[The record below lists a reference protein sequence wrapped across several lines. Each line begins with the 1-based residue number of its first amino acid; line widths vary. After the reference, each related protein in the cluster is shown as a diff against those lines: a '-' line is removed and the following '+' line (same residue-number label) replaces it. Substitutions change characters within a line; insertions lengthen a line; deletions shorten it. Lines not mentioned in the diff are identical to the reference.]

1 MLNRLGKVLLWS
13 GCIAGAFTNT
23 ASACE
28 DGHWITEVSSNGA
41 VVILEDRSVWE
52 VSPTDRIDSQ
62 LWLSTENVVACD
74 DKLINTD
81 EGEVVE
87 ASKLN

>member
-1 MLNRLGKVLLWS
+1 MFNQLGKMLFWS
-13 GCIAGAFTNT
+13 ICVAAAFTST

-28 DGHWITEVSSNGA
+28 DGHWIKEVSSNGA
-41 VVILEDRSVWE
+41 IVILEDGSVWE
-52 VSPTDRIDSQ
+52 INSTDRIDSQ

-81 EGEVVE
+81 EDEVVE